1 MPAVLNEKENRIL
14 DFLRRFIHEH
24 GYPPS
29 VREIGG
35 AVGLKSPSTVHGYL
49 TRLEQKGLIR
59 RDPTKPRAMEVL
71 YRSTAPKRM
80 VFPPVVGRVP
90 AGKPVL
96 AVEDIEDTFPL
107 PFDLARSEDCFVLT
121 VRGDSMTGAGILD
134 GDYIVVSR
142 DLNVQNGD
150 IVVALVD
157 DEATVKRYYK
167 EKDGIRL
174 QPENPL
180 MEPMYFPAVEV
191 LGKVAAVIRKVG

>member
-1 MPAVLNEKENRIL
+1 MPAALNEKEKRIL

-29 VREIGG
+29 VREIGA

-59 RDPTKPRAMEVL
+59 RDPAKPRALEVL
-71 YRSTAPKRM
+71 YGSTAPKRM

-90 AGKPVL
+90 AGQPVL
-96 AVEDIEDTFPL
+96 AVEDIEDTLPL
-107 PFDLARSEDCFVLT
+107 PFDLARSDDCFVLT

-134 GDYIVVSR
+134 GDYIVVAR
-142 DLNVQNGD
+142 GLNVQNGD
-150 IVVALVD
+150 IVVALVG

-167 EKDGIRL
+167 EKNGVRL
-174 QPENPL
+174 QPENPA
-180 MEPMYFPAVEV
+180 MEPMVFPAVEV
-191 LGKVAAVIRKVG
+191 LGKVTAVIRSIG